1 MAEENISA
9 VKNRSNK
16 RSGKKKNKM
25 RMYIALYIAAL
36 VLLIILVYAFPT
48 ISGALSDIYD
58 LQTCKTRSF
67 KDFVRSQLSI
77 VY

>member
-48 ISGALSDIYD
+48 ISGALSETMIHMM
-58 LQTCKTRSF
+58 
-67 KDFVRSQLSI
+67 
-77 VY
+77 